1 MFDHPDMD
9 CDPHIWGNTLGTE
22 NVTNNTEDY
31 VKAVVLEEWFACF
44 RVLKKCDECNFKS
57 KKR

>member
-9 CDPHIWGNTLGTE
+9 CETHIWGNTVETE

-31 VKAVVLEEWFACF
+31 VNRLTVKAVVLEEWYACF
-44 RVLKKCDECNFKS
+44 RV
-57 KKR
+57 